1 MFNGSKITSVLL
13 AYISKYYYL
22 CITIITITILTAM
35 KVRQANGD
43 APRVNNYCTAREYEV
58 FVLIAKN
65 EMYKAGDT
73 ISGEV
78 LKNKTVGKAWK
89 ITECDRRD
97 GGKVSII
104 DTNGVQKTLVF
115 VDGGRQTTGKTET
128 AKTTE
133 TETSNNNN
141 NNNNDNNN
149 GNMATTNNNNSN
161 DMMQIASLF
170 ANIQKEAYNNGYK
183 TAEEESADKVA
194 KLVAEIEAMKENG
207 AGTVINITI
216 NGQTRQEKP
225 EHVLNENIED
235 IVTCL
240 AGGENVFLW
249 GPAGAGKNVIAED
262 AAKILGVK
270 FFYMN
275 TVYTKYDIIGFT
287 DANGNYVPTAFVN
300 WLKNDDGG
308 LYLADEICTNSPEAN
323 IAYNALLANGY
334 IVLQNGEVLKKTD
347 KHYFVA
353 ADNTN
358 GLGATEEY
366 NGRYK
371 MDDSTRDR
379 FAFFEVN
386 YDAAVEKSLVG
397 EKTDILEFIYDV
409 RKVCAACHFSMT
421 LGYRCIKALKEHY
434 NEDAGKMLVRYI
446 LKGREH
452 DTDFISELKRR
463 ATGTTKYHTALGNL

>member
-1 MFNGSKITSVLL
+1 MSTFVSQ
-13 AYISKYYYL
+13 
-22 CITIITITILTAM
+22 IITITVTDM

-58 FVLIAKN
+58 FVLIAKG
-65 EMYKAGDT
+65 ETYKAGDT
-73 ISGEV
+73 ISGEI
-78 LKNKTVGKAWK
+78 LKNKTVGKVWK

-97 GGKVSII
+97 GGKVSIV
-104 DTNGVQKTLVF
+104 DTNGVEKTLIF
-115 VDGGRQTTGKTET
+115 TEGGRQTTGKTET
-128 AKTTE
+128 TKTTKTTE
-133 TETSNNNN
+133 TETSNN

-149 GNMATTNNNNSN
+149 GNMATTNNNSN

-170 ANIQKEAYNNGYK
+170 ANIQKEAYNNGYTEAQK
-183 TAEEESADKVA
+183 EAADKVA

-235 IVTCL
+235 IVKCL
-240 AGGENVFLW
+240 SDGENVFLW

-300 WLKNDDGG
+300 WLKNTDGG

-323 IAYNALLANGY
+323 IAYNALLANGL

-379 FAFFEVN
+379 FAFIEVK

-397 EKTDILEFIYDV
+397 EKTDILEFIYDL
-409 RKVCAACHFSMT
+409 RKVCAACHFSMI